1 MHLYEVAVRYMCR
14 EFITTIKLA
23 EERTYYNVRQLKL
36 WHIAQVEQ
44 MIVSVLISLK
54 YQY

>member
-1 MHLYEVAVRYMCR
+1 MFETIPSLKLFVKIERMHLYEVAVRYMCR

-36 WHIAQVEQ
+36 WHIIA
-44 MIVSVLISLK
+44 
-54 YQY
+54 